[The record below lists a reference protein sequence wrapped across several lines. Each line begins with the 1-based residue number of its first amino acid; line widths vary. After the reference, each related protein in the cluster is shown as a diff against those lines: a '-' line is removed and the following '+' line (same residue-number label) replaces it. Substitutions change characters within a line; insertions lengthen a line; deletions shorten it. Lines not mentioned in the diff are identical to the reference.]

1 MFALSDDNFFGP
13 VSTSF
18 IRSVS
23 VSETEISDGNNHDI
37 TLDSTAFSLHFRTI
51 APADDH
57 TANSVGSARTPT
69 NAAVSDSTDSIIIPK
84 KSFVCRK
91 LSPADLGGNADDSST
106 MSLIEEKSRKY
117 DYGKLSPTL
126 EKLLNEVDRSMQPNS
141 PDAAN
146 TGYHSKGI
154 VKAKQLGKHEAHASK
169 VAVVNTNGEYPFDS
183 HLSESFVNDSS
194 KCIIYEDSPNK
205 GLLLETP
212 IIKTAEVCNQQ
223 IS

>member
-1 MFALSDDNFFGP
+1 MFTLSDDNFFGP

-23 VSETEISDGNNHDI
+23 LSETEMSDGNNHDI
-37 TLDSTAFSLHFRTI
+37 TLDSTAFSLHFRNI
-51 APADDH
+51 APADDR
-57 TANSVGSARTPT
+57 TTNSVGSTRTPT
-69 NAAVSDSTDSIIIPK
+69 NAAVSDGTDSVIVPK
-84 KSFVCRK
+84 KPFVCNK

-126 EKLLNEVDRSMQPNS
+126 EKLLNEVDRSMQSNS
-141 PDAAN
+141 PDAVN
-146 TGYHSKGI
+146 IGYHSKGI
-154 VKAKQLGKHEAHASK
+154 IKARQSVKHETHASK
-169 VAVVNTNGEYPFDS
+169 VAVINTNGEYPFDS
-183 HLSESFVNDSS
+183 HLLESFVEDSS
-194 KCIIYEDSPNK
+194 KFIIYEDSPNK

-212 IIKTAEVCNQQ
+212 IIKNAEVCNPQ